1 MVDKPLTTL
10 VDNMQTAAR
19 DPSVTVGSVLHHIGE
34 ASFAP
39 VILFISLLM
48 VSPLSG
54 IPGSPTLSAL
64 LIILV
69 AAQALIGRKHL
80 WLPGILLRRKVPPE
94 RLSKA
99 AKWLRA
105 PAAWFDGHS
114 QRRWPLL
121 TVRPMR
127 WASMASCGVIP
138 MTWPFLEL
146 LPFVTSFAATA
157 VALLSF
163 GLITRD
169 GLYIILGYAVIAG
182 LLGLAL
188 RVFGLF

>member
-1 MVDKPLTTL
+1 MSHKPLSTL
-10 VDNMQTAAR
+10 IEQIETAAN
-19 DPSVTVGSVLHHIGE
+19 DPQITVGSVLHHIGE

-39 VILFISLLM
+39 VILLISLLM

-64 LIILV
+64 LIVLV
-69 AAQALIGRKHL
+69 AAQALIGRRHL
-80 WLPGILLRRKVPPE
+80 WLPGILLRRNIPPA

-99 AKWLRA
+99 VKWLRG
-105 PAAWFDGHS
+105 PASWFDRHS
-114 QRRWPLL
+114 QRRWRLL
-121 TVRPMR
+121 TLGPMR
-127 WASMASCGVIP
+127 WATMASCGVIP
-138 MTWPFLEL
+138 MVWPFLEL
-146 LPFVTSFAATA
+146 LPFVTSFAAGA

-169 GLYIILGYAVIAG
+169 GLYIILGYVVIAG